1 MNLQTTKIYLEIMF
15 LGTKCKLLF
24 LILDYF
30 TIMLLLI
37 DTINSYV
44 YYLMKI
50 VIYIYKFV

>member
-15 LGTKCKLLF
+15 LGTKSKLLF
-24 LILDYF
+24 LIFDYF
-30 TIMLLLI
+30 TIILLSI
-37 DTINSYV
+37 YTTNSYV